1 MLRPIE
7 LVWVSVIITIAAQR
21 LDSAA
26 GVLEPTYDLSA
37 TTIEIKVNPA
47 NTMRSVAT
55 LLALLLCLSIIPSS
69 QGGQAE
75 QLDIGFT
82 FGGNGLDAN
91 QSGNSSSSLADLPAI
106 VEYYTATWCAN
117 CVEVEHALDNIEQSV
132 NIQQFHFHRNNDSED
147 PWGTDAGEGRWNAR
161 YDGGIAPTVVFNGSI
176 KQIGSVAQDE
186 TLEADY
192 TSHANEDLSLGV
204 GTSTLGWVLNSDNV
218 SGTATWNLV
227 VDQENLPLNSTVSSM
242 IWITERF
249 GNFPEGGNGVEDYP
263 HIVRGVIELGQN
275 ASGTIEID
283 LPTPHDDNDLQIFL
297 VHQVNLPEGEEPE
310 ETEEQNDPVSPSDG
324 LPNIGFIGGVLA
336 LVCAALLRRSD

>member
-1 MLRPIE
+1 M
-7 LVWVSVIITIAAQR
+7 WAAQR

-26 GVLEPTYDLSA
+26 GVLEPTHDLSV

-47 NTMRSVAT
+47 NTMRSAAA
-55 LLALLLCLSIIPSS
+55 LLALLLCLSMFPIA

-75 QLDIGFT
+75 QLEVGFT
-82 FGGNGLDAN
+82 FGGVGLNAN
-91 QSGNSSSSLADLPAI
+91 ESGESSSTLGDLPAI
-106 VEYYTATWCAN
+106 AEYYTATWCEN
-117 CVEVEHALDNIEQSV
+117 CVEVEHALDEIESEV

-147 PWGTDAGEGRWNAR
+147 PWGTDAGESRWNLR

-176 KQIGSVAQDE
+176 KQIGSVAQGE
-186 TLEADY
+186 SLEVDY
-192 TSHANEDLSLGV
+192 TSHANTDLSLGV
-204 GTSTLGWVLNSDNV
+204 GSSTMGWVLNSDNV

-227 VDQENLPLNSTVSSM
+227 VDQDNLPVDSTVSSM

-263 HIVRGVIELGQN
+263 HIVRAVIELGQN
-275 ASGTIEID
+275 ASGTIAID

-297 VHQVNLPEGEEPE
+297 IHQINLPEPDEPE
-310 ETEEQNDPVSPSDG
+310 LPPIHADPGPKSSG

-336 LVCAALLRRSD
+336 LVGAAIYGQRKNY